1 VKRSGLEKKHIV
13 LAPGINIHRTP
24 LNGRTFEYY
33 SEDPYFIREMI
44 VPMVKAVQKQRISV
58 CLKHYAANNQETN
71 RRFISAE
78 IDETYI
84 TRNLFESF

>member
-1 VKRSGLEKKHIV
+1 MMAATWDRDCSQLFGQIVGEEVKARKKHIL

-33 SEDPYFIREMI
+33 SEDPYLIRELI

-58 CLKHYAANNQETN
+58 CLKHYAANSQETN
-71 RRFISAE
+71 R
-78 IDETYI
+78 
-84 TRNLFESF
+84 